1 LSTAA
6 IAVAALTSFSCGEST
21 STTPSS
27 RVPPDR
33 RADEIL
39 RRIRPDEK
47 LALLRGA
54 ATLSW
59 EGNTRLGIPPL
70 RAVPGPMGISLKDV
84 PATAFPANIG
94 IAATWNP
101 ELTEQIGKAIAQ
113 QARAL
118 GRGQV
123 LGPILELNHSPLSGR
138 TFESYGENPFLASR
152 IANSYIE
159 GVQGEGAIAT
169 AIFRGSIDDT
179 RASRESDLHLLES
192 AVAEGGVWAIKLR
205 DAVQPDR
212 FLHGELGFRGFRIF
226 TSPNDVYDVDDE
238 QVRGVLRAM
247 FASGVY
253 DHPPKASGKVET
265 PEHRDIARKAAEE
278 SIVLLKNDGGLLP
291 IDRGKVHKI
300 AVLGSNAA
308 VNRMASG
315 SYTVDGRYG
324 PAPLD
329 ALRNALGSSVVSQ
342 VNTPAEAADADLAIV
357 FAGTGAA
364 TEGETID
371 RPSLDLP
378 GNQDDLI
385 ASVAKANPHTIVVIT
400 AGSPVAM
407 DKWLKSVPAVL
418 DAWFPG
424 EVGGDAIAD
433 ILTGKLNPS
442 GRLPIAFP
450 SLFPFGFGL
459 SYTTFDYTDLEIL
472 PWQTPP
478 GQFFEVSVNVRN
490 AGSRAGKETVQ
501 LYFHEISSKQNVT
514 RPPQELRAFQQI
526 GLKPGESKRV
536 SFTMPPTSTTYFDE
550 NRRDWVQDQAVF
562 EVRVGSSSED
572 IRGTGRFEVTE

>member
-1 LSTAA
+1 MFAA
-6 IAVAALTSFSCGEST
+6 AVISFSCGES
-21 STTPSS
+21 SPTTPSS

-33 RADEIL
+33 RADDVL
-39 RRIRPDEK
+39 RHLHPDEK

-54 ATLSW
+54 ATLSLS
-59 EGNTRLGIPPL
+59 GNARIGIPPL
-70 RAVPGPMGISLKDV
+70 RAVPGPMGISLPGV

-94 IAATWNP
+94 IAATWDQ
-101 ELTEQIGKAIAQ
+101 ELTEEIGKTIAQ

-123 LGPILELNHSPLSGR
+123 IGPLLELNH
-138 TFESYGENPFLASR
+138 TFESYGDDPFLASR
-152 IANSYIE
+152 IADSYIE

-169 AIFRGSIDDT
+169 AIFRGNIDDT
-179 RASRESDLHLLES
+179 RAGRESDLHLLES
-192 AVAEGGVWAIKLR
+192 AVTEAGVWAVKLR
-205 DAVQPDR
+205 DDVQPDR
-212 FLHGELGFRGFRIF
+212 FLEGELGFRGFRIF
-226 TSPNDVYDVDDE
+226 NSPKDVYDVDDQE
-238 QVRGVLRAM
+238 VRGVLRAM

-265 PEHRDIARKAAEE
+265 SEHREIARKAVEE

-291 IDRGKVHKI
+291 IDPGKIHRI
-300 AVLGSNAA
+300 AVLGPNAA

-324 PAPLD
+324 PTPLD
-329 ALRNALGSSVVSQ
+329 ALRNALGSNIIVA
-342 VNTPAEAADADLAIV
+342 VNTPAEAASADLAIV

-364 TEGETID
+364 TEGETTD
-371 RPSLDLP
+371 RSSSDLP
-378 GNQDDLI
+378 ENQDDLI

-400 AGSPVAM
+400 AGTPIAM
-407 DKWLKSVPAVL
+407 DKWIRSVPAIV

-424 EVGGDAIAD
+424 EEGGDAIASV
-433 ILTGKLNPS
+433 LTGKVNPS

-459 SYTTFDYTDLEIL
+459 SYTSFNYSDLEIL
-472 PWQTPP
+472 PSQAPP
-478 GQFFEVSVNVRN
+478 GQFFEVSLNVRN
-490 AGSRAGKETVQ
+490 AGSREGKETVQ
-501 LYFHEISSKQNVT
+501 VYLHEISSKQNVT
-514 RPPQELRAFQQI
+514 RLPQELRAFQQVD
-526 GLKPGESKRV
+526 LKPGESKRV
-536 SFTMPPTSTTYFDE
+536 SFTMPPTTTKYFDE